1 MIRAVF
7 AALALLLAGTSFA
20 HPAPNSVLRLTI
32 QPDGI
37 HAEYWV
43 PVSELGHARAA
54 EPGGEEFPTYL
65 MRHFGFETPA
75 GKPWRATLETVRQAD
90 YFDHAFLVAEIR
102 LVPPRGASTR
112 EFVVVDDTVT
122 HEVRNHVVYVV
133 AKRGDQAE
141 RLGALQYPARRL
153 TVAAR

>member
-7 AALALLLAGTSFA
+7 AVCALLLAETSFS
-20 HPAPNSVLRLTI
+20 HPAPNSVLRLEF
-32 QPDGI
+32 QPDAI

-43 PVSELGHARAA
+43 PVSELGYARAA
-54 EPGGEEFPTYL
+54 APGGEEYPAYL

-75 GKPWRATLETVRQAD
+75 GQPWRATVEKVREAG

-102 LVPPRGASTR
+102 LVPPRGASAR

-122 HEVRNHVVYVV
+122 HEVRNHVVYVM
-133 AKRGDQAE
+133 AKNGEKADL
-141 RLGALQYPARRL
+141 LGALQYPARRL
-153 TVAAR
+153 SVTPR